1 MFGVIMKNVQNFKEL
16 LVLFYK
22 NWLELIILLK
32 RIKREILLETFSSFW
47 LIHLQLSGFFFAH
60 PKGYISDLFWL
71 MNVRFTK
78 LRHFIFIKK
87 LFAIVSTIDNHWKL
101 RVYLTFFH
109 SVNFTSSDALFKKN
123 NCQIYYQYFKILELV
138 LSTLV
143 EVSVHWEAI
152 GSVPMWKHQKK
163 S

>member
-1 MFGVIMKNVQNFKEL
+1 MFGVFMKNVQNFKEL

-32 RIKREILLETFSSFW
+32 KIKKGNFIGNIFLFLTYSFAV
-47 LIHLQLSGFFFAH
+47 IRFFFAH

-71 MNVRFTK
+71 MNVRSTK